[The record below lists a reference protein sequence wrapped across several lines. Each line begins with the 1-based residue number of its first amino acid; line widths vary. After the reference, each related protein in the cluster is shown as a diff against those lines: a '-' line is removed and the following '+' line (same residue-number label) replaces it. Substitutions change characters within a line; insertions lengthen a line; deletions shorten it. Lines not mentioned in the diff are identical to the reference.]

1 MDMEVEVGRMRRWTW
16 GGHGEDLEMG
26 KDMEMEI
33 KKDAEMGRDME
44 VNMRRTWEDTE
55 MGRKRRW
62 TWR

>member
-26 KDMEMEI
+26 KDMEMEM

-44 VNMRRTWEDTE
+44 VNMRRT
-55 MGRKRRW
+55 
-62 TWR
+62 